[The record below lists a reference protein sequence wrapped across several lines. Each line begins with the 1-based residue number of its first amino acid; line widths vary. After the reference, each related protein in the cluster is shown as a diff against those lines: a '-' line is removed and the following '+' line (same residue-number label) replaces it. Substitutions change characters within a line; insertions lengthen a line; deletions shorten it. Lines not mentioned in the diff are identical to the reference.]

1 MVYKVFEWHGSQAPK
16 RPTRLA
22 LSVLQTWKRM
32 LSGKKKKKKR
42 TIMMKTKNSF
52 FSKLLKKD
60 GKIKL
65 IRVGLI
71 WASYKE

>member
-1 MVYKVFEWHGSQAPK
+1 MALRHQRDPLDWLSASLTHGKECSQEK
-16 RPTRLA
+16 R
-22 LSVLQTWKRM
+22 KR
-32 LSGKKKKKKR
+32 KKKKTHHNDENKKL
-42 TIMMKTKNSF
+42 F
-52 FSKLLKKD
+52 LLKTFEKD